1 MRLVEEDDN
10 YTFEEIEE
18 CVRITSELITYQN
31 RVDTLEEVSKLPV
44 LKLEDIKTD
53 VYELPTEVKNENGN
67 EFIIHNFNTNKIGY
81 LRLYFN
87 LDVLEFNELP
97 YLAILNNL
105 LCKLDTKN
113 YSALKLQNYIR
124 KYLGALSFTSASTA
138 KTKEDYTLKE
148 VITLSALE
156 ENISYMSEIVNE
168 IVHNTIFEEEKVKTI
183 LVQIKNRLKN
193 SIIGN
198 GMAAAS
204 TLIRSTLSKE
214 GAINSKMSSV
224 EMYNFICDLLDNF
237 NIESLQ
243 KQLSSILERV
253 FANDNYIASV
263 SGDDRIISKLKE
275 EVAKFELSQT
285 DYSHKLHVLIKDNI
299 GDAIIIPSGVNNNIM
314 AINLKDLGEELN
326 GQLHVV
332 QQILNFDYLWPEIR
346 VKGGAYGANFQLTSS
361 LDTLFTSYC
370 DPNVENTYNVYENT
384 ATYLENLEATEEE
397 FNSYLI
403 GTMAKFDSPVSNFVK
418 ILIADNNLFRENT
431 KEKRELI
438 KKQALSTKLDDV
450 KAYSKLFKKIS
461 QLSKVFTIG
470 NETKIKEYSRLEKIE
485 NLK

>member
-1 MRLVEEDDN
+1 MPSENVVCFFRLSCINLFNAEKSLCI
-10 YTFEEIEE
+10 FI
-18 CVRITSELITYQN
+18 SLLN
-31 RVDTLEEVSKLPV
+31 R
-44 LKLEDIKTD
+44 
-53 VYELPTEVKNENGN
+53 
-67 EFIIHNFNTNKIGY
+67 
-81 LRLYFN
+81 
-87 LDVLEFNELP
+87 
-97 YLAILNNL
+97 
-105 LCKLDTKN
+105 
-113 YSALKLQNYIR
+113 
-124 KYLGALSFTSASTA
+124 FTSP
-138 KTKEDYTLKE
+138 KETKRILDGLKDGTIDM
-148 VITLSALE
+148 VIGTHRLLS
-156 ENISYMSEIVNE
+156 
-168 IVHNTIFEEEKVKTI
+168 
-183 LVQIKNRLKN
+183 
-193 SIIGN
+193 
-198 GMAAAS
+198 
-204 TLIRSTLSKE
+204 
-214 GAINSKMSSV
+214 
-224 EMYNFICDLLDNF
+224 
-237 NIESLQ
+237 
-243 KQLSSILERV
+243 
-253 FANDNYIASV
+253 
-263 SGDDRIISKLKE
+263 DD
-275 EVAKFELSQT
+275 
-285 DYSHKLHVLIKDNI
+285 
-299 GDAIIIPSGVNNNIM
+299 
-314 AINLKDLGEELN
+314 INLKDLGEELN